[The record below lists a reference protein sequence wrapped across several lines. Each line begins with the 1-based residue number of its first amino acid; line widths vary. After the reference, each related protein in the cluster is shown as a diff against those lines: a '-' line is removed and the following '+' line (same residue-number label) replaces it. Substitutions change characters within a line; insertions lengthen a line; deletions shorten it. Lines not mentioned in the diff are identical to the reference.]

1 MFSRIISLVTAA
13 CFFTSAAWAQE
24 AATFHFSA
32 RERVATAP
40 GSAEFREVE
49 KTLDWNPRQTA
60 LVICDMWD
68 AHTCPNSAARVGEMA
83 PRVNDFAKAA
93 RKAGALIIHCP
104 SDTMAFYQDHPGRK
118 LAQSAPAA
126 TPPMPLQ
133 RWCRLDPEREAALPI
148 DDSDGGCD
156 GGRTWKKG
164 DPYPWTRQHAAIEI
178 MAGDA
183 ITDSAEAYNLM
194 QQRGIENVIV
204 CGVHLNMCVLG
215 RPFAIR
221 QMVLQ
226 GKRVALVRDL
236 TDTMYNPE
244 RAPFVSHFAGTRL
257 MIAHVEKYWCPTI
270 TSTALLGG
278 PSFVFAGDRE

>member
-1 MFSRIISLVTAA
+1 MYPRIVSFIATACLLA
-13 CFFTSAAWAQE
+13 PVAHAQDTV
-24 AATFHFSA
+24 TFHFAA

-40 GSAEFREVE
+40 GSSEFREVE

-83 PRVNDFAKAA
+83 PRVNEFAKAA

-104 SDTMAFYQDHPGRK
+104 SDTMAFYKDHPGRK

-126 TPPMPLQ
+126 IPPVPLQ
-133 RWCRLDPEREAALPI
+133 RWCYIDPTREAALPI

-178 MAGDA
+178 MDGDA

-270 TSTALLGG
+270 TSSALLGG
-278 PSFVFAGDRE
+278 PPFVFAGDRE